1 MFDLKKL
8 SPLISVS
15 QVLTLELLPD
25 EGSVLCSA
33 LNIQVPDKHP
43 QAKDFSHIQE
53 LILPGPSSGYKTIIL
68 AASNWEV
75 LLNMLLLA
83 EVHLR
88 REPALRS
95 IRMKI
100 RTLLYRHETN

>member
-1 MFDLKKL
+1 M
-8 SPLISVS
+8 S

-25 EGSVLCSA
+25 EGSVFCSA
-33 LNIQVPDKHP
+33 LNMQVPDKHP

-53 LILPGPSSGYKTIIL
+53 LILPGPTSGYKTITL
-68 AASNWEV
+68 AVSNWEV
-75 LLNMLLLA
+75 VLSMLLLA